1 MKYLFQRLEKR
12 LKERRIYQIKPG
24 GFYFTLDQPYN
35 YLQDKNYDPNRKNSE
50 FNPHSETVVFSD
62 MCVRKPGTP
71 EALGQKWGLNLPED
85 YLEFCSLYS
94 EYVLAGRCAIHLES
108 AEWLEKLCNVRD
120 GWDVPKETPHRLF
133 YFARVV
139 DECGYFVFRW
149 SENYQKMDVV
159 FAEDY
164 GDIGE
169 PGLLADDGDK
179 YVTDPDFTTWLTRML
194 DTDCYPL
201 VPGRREPMRAG
212 LKRIK

>member
-1 MKYLFQRLEKR
+1 
-12 LKERRIYQIKPG
+12 
-24 GFYFTLDQPYN
+24 
-35 YLQDKNYDPNRKNSE
+35 
-50 FNPHSETVVFSD
+50 
-62 MCVRKPGTP
+62 VRKQAGGQA
-71 EALGQKWGLNLPED
+71 ALGRKWNVHLPED
-85 YLEFCSLYS
+85 YLQFCSLYS
-94 EYVLAGRCAIHLES
+94 EYVLAGLCSIHLEC
-108 AEWLEKLCNVRD
+108 ADQLEILCNVRD
-120 GWDVPKETPHRLF
+120 GWNVPKETPHRLF

-139 DECGYFVFRW
+139 GKCGYFVFRW